1 MLFYV
6 PDRDHVFE
14 LCAVGILKDRM
25 DEAPDAYG
33 AVGGS
38 IGVGSGAYGAFGGPK
53 CEKGTASA
61 VPCLNRA
68 KMNSFQNIQN
78 KEGDEP

>member
-14 LCAVGILKDRM
+14 LCTVSILKDRM

-38 IGVGSGAYGAFGGPK
+38 IGVGSGAYGAFG
-53 CEKGTASA
+53 
-61 VPCLNRA
+61 
-68 KMNSFQNIQN
+68 
-78 KEGDEP
+78 